1 MKKIISYALMALC
14 LLYTNKNI
22 SQVIENDSLKILDVH
37 LEEVVV
43 AAFRASDDTP
53 VTYSEITREELRP
66 FNIGQDIP
74 TLLKYTPGVI
84 THSDSGNGIGYS
96 AMHIRG
102 SDETRIN
109 VTINGIPLNDAESLN
124 SYWVDIPDLS
134 SSINN
139 IQIQRGVGTSTNGA
153 GAFGGSINILTDVH
167 SNEPISEYSTSFG
180 SYGTL
185 KNTFNFSTGLLN
197 DKIEFS
203 GRLSKI
209 ESDGYVD
216 RASSNLRSYFLQA
229 IYETDETVL
238 KFLNMAG
245 HEITYQS
252 WFGIDGATLENDRTY
267 NPAGLYTD
275 DEGNIHFYN
284 NQEDNYKQD
293 HYQFHWN
300 QRLNNNWVSNL
311 SLHYTYGRGYYEEYV
326 EDQHMEDYG
335 LAHHHEDEDEDEGD
349 DEDEEELT
357 DLIRR
362 KWLDNDFYGTVFNFI
377 NTTKKYE
384 LILGGSWNNYYGKHF
399 GEVIWARHAGESE
412 IRHKYYDLYGD
423 KTELNLYS
431 KLDYHLNEKISLFAD
446 FQLRSI
452 NYDASLPGEFAT
464 HDGHVHGNI
473 GDIPLEEIDKKY
485 RFFNPKLGIYYKIDS
500 RNEFYFSFARANREP
515 TRTDFSNGNPN
526 HEELDDFELGYK
538 SKTNNSQTKAN
549 LYFMNYTNQLVLT
562 GQIDDVGNRIK
573 TNSGK
578 SYRLGVE
585 IEDTRSLGNKLAL
598 YTNITAS
605 INKNKDFYYVY
616 DGELQNF
623 GDTDLSF
630 SPNLIGVISFNYEL
644 VDNLDL
650 SLNTKYISD
659 QYMSN
664 INSSMSKLDSFT
676 IVDFNVFY
684 QFSIPD
690 LIDNISVS
698 LLVNNLFNKL
708 YVNHGYHY
716 TYDDTWTN
724 PDQSVTYEGV
734 GYYPQAT
741 RNYLL
746 GITFKF

>member
-1 MKKIISYALMALC
+1 MKKIIACFFLSIFCSY
-14 LLYTNKNI
+14 
-22 SQVIENDSLKILDVH
+22 SQITEKDSLNIIDVH

-124 SYWVDIPDLS
+124 SYWVDLPDLS

-167 SNEPISEYSTSFG
+167 SNEPTSEYSTSFG

-216 RASSNLRSYFLQA
+216 RASSNLRSYFIQA

-252 WFGIDGATLENDRTY
+252 WYGIDGATLENDRTY

-275 DEGNIHFYN
+275 DEGNIHFYD

-300 QRLNNNWVSNL
+300 QRLNNHWVSNF

-335 LAHHHEDEDEDEGD
+335 LDHNDE
-349 DEDEEELT
+349 EEELT

-362 KWLDNDFYGTVFNFI
+362 KWLDNNFYGTVFNFI
-377 NTTKKYE
+377 NTTNKYE

-446 FQLRSI
+446 LQLRSI
-452 NYDASLPGEFAT
+452 YYNASLPGEFAT
-464 HDGHVHGNI
+464 HDGHVHGNP
-473 GDIPLEEIDKKY
+473 GDIPLEAIDKKY
-485 RFFNPKLGIYYKIDS
+485 KFFNPKLGVYYKMNS
-500 RNEFYFSFARANREP
+500 RNEFYFSYSRANREP
-515 TRTDFSNGNPN
+515 SRTDFSNGNPN

-538 SKTNNSQTKAN
+538 SKTNNSQSKAN

-585 IEDTRSLGNKLAL
+585 LEDTRNLGNKISL
-598 YTNITAS
+598 YTNITGS
-605 INKNKDFYYVY
+605 INKNKDFYYEY
-616 DGELQNF
+616 DGELKNF
-623 GDTDLSF
+623 GNTDISF
-630 SPNLIGVISFNYEL
+630 SPSLIGVISFNYEVL
-644 VDNLDL
+644 QNLDL

-659 QYMSN
+659 QYISN
-664 INSSMSKLDSFT
+664 INSALSKLDSFT
-676 IVDFNVFY
+676 IVDLNVFY
-684 QFSIPD
+684 QFPIPD
-690 LIDNISVS
+690 IIDNISVS

-716 TYDDTWTN
+716 TYNDTWTDPN
-724 PDQSVTYEGV
+724 QISTIEGV

-746 GITFKF
+746 GFTFEF

>member
-1 MKKIISYALMALC
+1 
-14 LLYTNKNI
+14 
-22 SQVIENDSLKILDVH
+22 
-37 LEEVVV
+37 
-43 AAFRASDDTP
+43 
-53 VTYSEITREELRP
+53 
-66 FNIGQDIP
+66 
-74 TLLKYTPGVI
+74 
-84 THSDSGNGIGYS
+84 
-96 AMHIRG
+96 
-102 SDETRIN
+102 
-109 VTINGIPLNDAESLN
+109 
-124 SYWVDIPDLS
+124 
-134 SSINN
+134 
-139 IQIQRGVGTSTNGA
+139 
-153 GAFGGSINILTDVH
+153 
-167 SNEPISEYSTSFG
+167 
-180 SYGTL
+180 
-185 KNTFNFSTGLLN
+185 
-197 DKIEFS
+197 
-203 GRLSKI
+203 
-209 ESDGYVD
+209 
-216 RASSNLRSYFLQA
+216 
-229 IYETDETVL
+229 
-238 KFLNMAG
+238 MAG

-300 QRLNNNWVSNL
+300 QRLNNNWISNL

-335 LAHHHEDEDEDEGD
+335 LAHHHEDEDEDEGN

-446 FQLRSI
+446 LQLRSI

-585 IEDTRSLGNKLAL
+585 IEDSRSLGNKLAL

-605 INKNKDFYYVY
+605 INKNKNFYYAY
-616 DGELQNF
+616 DGELENF

-676 IVDFNVFY
+676 IVDLNVFY

-724 PDQSVTYEGV
+724 PDQAVTYEGV

>member
-1 MKKIISYALMALC
+1 MKKIISYAFMALC

-22 SQVIENDSLKILDVH
+22 SQVTEKDSLTIVDVH
-37 LEEVVV
+37 LEEVIV

-124 SYWVDIPDLS
+124 SYWVDLPDLS

-724 PDQSVTYEGV
+724 PDQAVTYEGV

>member
-1 MKKIISYALMALC
+1 MALC

-22 SQVIENDSLKILDVH
+22 SQVTEKDSLTIVDVH
-37 LEEVVV
+37 LEEVIV

-124 SYWVDIPDLS
+124 SYWVDLPDLS

-180 SYGTL
+180 SYGTR

-275 DEGNIHFYN
+275 DEGNIHFYD

-311 SLHYTYGRGYYEEYV
+311 SLHYTYGRGYYEEYL

-335 LAHHHEDEDEDEGD
+335 LAHHHEDEDEDE
-349 DEDEEELT
+349 DEDEEEEELT

-377 NTTKKYE
+377 NTTNKYE

-446 FQLRSI
+446 LQLRSI
-452 NYDASLPGEFAT
+452 NYEASLPGEFAT
-464 HDGHVHGNI
+464 HDGHVHGNL
-473 GDIPLEEIDKKY
+473 GDIPLEAIDKKY
-485 RFFNPKLGIYYKIDS
+485 RFFNPKLGIYYKMNS
-500 RNEFYFSFARANREP
+500 RNEFYFSYARANREP
-515 TRTDFSNGNPN
+515 SRTDFSNGNPN

-538 SKTNNSQTKAN
+538 SKTNNSQSKAN

-585 IEDTRSLGNKLAL
+585 IEDTRSLGNKLTL
-598 YTNITAS
+598 YTNITGS
-605 INKNKDFYYVY
+605 INKNKDFYYEY

-650 SLNTKYISD
+650 GLNTKYISD

-716 TYDDTWTN
+716 TYDDTLTN
-724 PDQSVTYEGV
+724 PNQAVTYEGV

>member
-1 MKKIISYALMALC
+1 M
-14 LLYTNKNI
+14 
-22 SQVIENDSLKILDVH
+22 
-37 LEEVVV
+37 
-43 AAFRASDDTP
+43 
-53 VTYSEITREELRP
+53 
-66 FNIGQDIP
+66 
-74 TLLKYTPGVI
+74 
-84 THSDSGNGIGYS
+84 
-96 AMHIRG
+96 
-102 SDETRIN
+102 
-109 VTINGIPLNDAESLN
+109 
-124 SYWVDIPDLS
+124 
-134 SSINN
+134 
-139 IQIQRGVGTSTNGA
+139 
-153 GAFGGSINILTDVH
+153 
-167 SNEPISEYSTSFG
+167 
-180 SYGTL
+180 
-185 KNTFNFSTGLLN
+185 
-197 DKIEFS
+197 
-203 GRLSKI
+203 
-209 ESDGYVD
+209 
-216 RASSNLRSYFLQA
+216 
-229 IYETDETVL
+229 
-238 KFLNMAG
+238 
-245 HEITYQS
+245 
-252 WFGIDGATLENDRTY
+252 
-267 NPAGLYTD
+267 
-275 DEGNIHFYN
+275 
-284 NQEDNYKQD
+284 
-293 HYQFHWN
+293 
-300 QRLNNNWVSNL
+300 
-311 SLHYTYGRGYYEEYV
+311 
-326 EDQHMEDYG
+326 
-335 LAHHHEDEDEDEGD
+335 
-349 DEDEEELT
+349 
-357 DLIRR
+357 
-362 KWLDNDFYGTVFNFI
+362 
-377 NTTKKYE
+377 
-384 LILGGSWNNYYGKHF
+384 
-399 GEVIWARHAGESE
+399 
-412 IRHKYYDLYGD
+412 
-423 KTELNLYS
+423 
-431 KLDYHLNEKISLFAD
+431 
-446 FQLRSI
+446 
-452 NYDASLPGEFAT
+452 
-464 HDGHVHGNI
+464 HGNL

>member
-1 MKKIISYALMALC
+1 MKKIIACFFLSIFCSY
-14 LLYTNKNI
+14 
-22 SQVIENDSLKILDVH
+22 SQITEKDSLNITDVH

-43 AAFRASDDTP
+43 SAFRASDDTP

-74 TLLKYTPGVI
+74 TLLKYTPGII

-96 AMHIRG
+96 SLHIRG

-109 VTINGIPLNDAESLN
+109 VTINGIPLNDSESLN
-124 SYWVDIPDLS
+124 SYWVDLPDLS

-153 GAFGGSINILTDVH
+153 GAFGGSINILTDIH
-167 SNEPISEYSTSFG
+167 SNKPMGKHSTSFG

-216 RASSNLRSYFLQA
+216 RASSNLKSYFFQA
-229 IYETDETVL
+229 IYETDNTVL
-238 KFLNMAG
+238 KFINMAG

-252 WFGIDGATLENDRTY
+252 WFGIDATTLANDRTY

-275 DEGNIHFYN
+275 EDGNIQFYD

-300 QRLNNNWVSNL
+300 QRLNNTWISNF

-326 EDQHMEDYG
+326 EDQYMEDYG
-335 LAHHHEDEDEDEGD
+335 LAHHNEDK
-349 DEDEEELT
+349 EELT

-377 NTTKKYE
+377 NNTNKYE
-384 LILGGSWNNYYGKHF
+384 LIFGVSWNNYYGKHF
-399 GEVIWARHAGESE
+399 GEVIWARHTGESE
-412 IRHKYYDLYGD
+412 IRHNYYDYYGD

-431 KLDYHLNEKISLFAD
+431 KLDFHLNEKFSLFAD
-446 FQLRSI
+446 IQLRNI
-452 NYDASLPGEFAT
+452 NYRASLPGDA
-464 HDGHVHGNI
+464 
-473 GDIPLEEIDKKY
+473 PLDAIDKKY
-485 RFFNPKLGIYYKIDS
+485 RFFNPKLGVYYKMDN
-500 RNEFYFSFARANREP
+500 RNELYFSYARANREP
-515 TRTDFSNGNPN
+515 SRTDFTNGNPN

-538 SKTNNSQTKAN
+538 NKTNNSQSKAN

-585 IEDTRSLGNKLAL
+585 LEDTRNLGNKISL
-598 YTNITAS
+598 YTNITGS
-605 INKNKDFYYVY
+605 INKNKDFYYEY

-623 GDTDLSF
+623 GNTDISF
-630 SPNLIGVISFNYEL
+630 SPSLIGVISFNYEVL
-644 VDNLDL
+644 QNLDL

-664 INSSMSKLDSFT
+664 INSTLSKLDSFT
-676 IVDFNVFY
+676 IVDLNVFY
-684 QFSIPD
+684 QFPIPD
-690 LIDNISVS
+690 IIDKISVS

-716 TYDDTWTN
+716 TYNDTWTDPN
-724 PDQSVTYEGV
+724 QTSTIEGV

-746 GITFKF
+746 GFTFEF

>member
-1 MKKIISYALMALC
+1 MKKIISYAFMALC
-14 LLYTNKNI
+14 LLHTNKNI
-22 SQVIENDSLKILDVH
+22 SQVTEKDSLTIVDVH

-134 SSINN
+134 SSINS

-167 SNEPISEYSTSFG
+167 SNEPMSEYSTSFG

-185 KNTFNFSTGLLN
+185 KNTLNFSTGLLN

-209 ESDGYVD
+209 ESDGYID
-216 RASSNLRSYFLQA
+216 RASSNLKSYFLQA

-252 WFGIDGATLENDRTY
+252 WFGIDGTILENDRTY

-275 DEGNIHFYN
+275 DEGNIHFYD

-311 SLHYTYGRGYYEEYV
+311 SLHYTYGRGYYEEYA

-335 LAHHHEDEDEDEGD
+335 LAHHHEDEDEDE
-349 DEDEEELT
+349 EEEEELT

-377 NTTKKYE
+377 NTTDKYE

-446 FQLRSI
+446 LQLRSI
-452 NYDASLPGEFAT
+452 NYEASLPGEFAT
-464 HDGHVHGNI
+464 HDGHVHGNL
-473 GDIPLEEIDKKY
+473 GDIPLEAIDKKY
-485 RFFNPKLGIYYKIDS
+485 RFFNPKLGIYYKMDS
-500 RNEFYFSFARANREP
+500 RNEFYFSFSRANREP

-538 SKTNNSQTKAN
+538 NKTNNSQSKAN

-562 GQIDDVGNRIK
+562 GQIDEVGNRIK

-578 SYRLGVE
+578 SYRLGIE
-585 IEDTRSLGNKLAL
+585 IEDTRSLGNKLTL
-598 YTNITAS
+598 YTNITGS
-605 INKNKDFYYVY
+605 INKNKDFYYEY

-630 SPNLIGVISFNYEL
+630 SPYLIGVISFNYEL
-644 VDNLDL
+644 VENLDL

-664 INSSMSKLDSFT
+664 INSNMSKLDSFT
-676 IVDFNVFY
+676 IVDLNLFY

-716 TYDDTWTN
+716 TYDDILTDPN
-724 PDQSVTYEGV
+724 QAVTYEGV

>member
-300 QRLNNNWVSNL
+300 QRLNNNWISNL

-585 IEDTRSLGNKLAL
+585 IEDSRSLGNKLAL

-605 INKNKDFYYVY
+605 INKNKNFYYAY
-616 DGELQNF
+616 DGELENF

-676 IVDFNVFY
+676 IVDLNVFY

-716 TYDDTWTN
+716 TYDDTWTDPN
-724 PDQSVTYEGV
+724 QAVTYEGV

>member
-1 MKKIISYALMALC
+1 MKKIIACFFLSIFCSY
-14 LLYTNKNI
+14 
-22 SQVIENDSLKILDVH
+22 SQITEKDSLNIIDVH
-37 LEEVVV
+37 LEEIVVS
-43 AAFRASDDTP
+43 AFRASDDTP
-53 VTYSEITREELRP
+53 VTYSEITREELRR

-74 TLLKYTPGVI
+74 TLLKYTPGI
-84 THSDSGNGIGYS
+84 TTHSDSGNGIGYS

-124 SYWVDIPDLS
+124 SYWVDLPDLS

-139 IQIQRGVGTSTNGA
+139 IQIQRGVGTSTNGS
-153 GAFGGSINILTDVH
+153 GAFGGSINILTDFH
-167 SNEPISEYSTSFG
+167 SNEPKSEYSTSFG

-238 KFLNMAG
+238 KFLNIAG

-252 WFGIDGATLENDRTY
+252 WFGIDGTILENDRTY

-275 DEGNIHFYN
+275 EDGNIQFYD

-300 QRLNNNWVSNL
+300 QRLNNNWVSNF
-311 SLHYTYGRGYYEEYV
+311 SLHYTYGRGYYEEYA

-335 LAHHHEDEDEDEGD
+335 LTHNHEDEDGEDE
-349 DEDEEELT
+349 EEEELT

-377 NTTKKYE
+377 NTTNKYE

-446 FQLRSI
+446 LQLRSI

-464 HDGHVHGNI
+464 HDGHVHGNL
-473 GDIPLEEIDKKY
+473 GNIPLEAIDKKY
-485 RFFNPKLGIYYKIDS
+485 RFFNPKLGIYYKMDS

-538 SKTNNSQTKAN
+538 NKTNNSQSKAN
-549 LYFMNYTNQLVLT
+549 LYLMNYTNQLVLT

-585 IEDTRSLGNKLAL
+585 LEDTRNLGNKISL
-598 YTNITAS
+598 YTNITGS
-605 INKNKDFYYVY
+605 INKNKDFYYEY

-623 GDTDLSF
+623 GDTDISF
-630 SPNLIGVISFNYEL
+630 SPSLIGVISLNYEVL
-644 VDNLDL
+644 QNLDL

-664 INSSMSKLDSFT
+664 INSTLSKLDSFT
-676 IVDFNVFY
+676 IVDLNVFY
-684 QFSIPD
+684 QFPIPD
-690 LIDNISVS
+690 IIDKISVR

-716 TYDDTWTN
+716 TYNDTWTDPN
-724 PDQSVTYEGV
+724 QAVTYEGV

-746 GITFKF
+746 GFTFEF

>member
-446 FQLRSI
+446 LQLRSI

-464 HDGHVHGNI
+464 HDGHVHGNL

-630 SPNLIGVISFNYEL
+630 SQNLIGVISFNYEL

>member
-124 SYWVDIPDLS
+124 SYWVDLPDLS

-275 DEGNIHFYN
+275 DEGNIHFYD

-300 QRLNNNWVSNL
+300 QKLNNNWVSNL

-335 LAHHHEDEDEDEGD
+335 LAHHHEDEDEDE
-349 DEDEEELT
+349 EEEELT

-464 HDGHVHGNI
+464 HDGHVHGNL

-724 PDQSVTYEGV
+724 PDQAVTYEGV

>member
-22 SQVIENDSLKILDVH
+22 SQVTEKDSLTIVDVH
-37 LEEVVV
+37 LEEVIV

-124 SYWVDIPDLS
+124 SYWVDLPDLS

-335 LAHHHEDEDEDEGD
+335 LAHHHEDEDEDE
-349 DEDEEELT
+349 EEEELT

-446 FQLRSI
+446 LQLRSI

>member
-22 SQVIENDSLKILDVH
+22 SQVTEKDSLTIVDVH
-37 LEEVVV
+37 LEEVIV

-124 SYWVDIPDLS
+124 SYWVDLPDLS

-300 QRLNNNWVSNL
+300 QRLNNNWISNL

-464 HDGHVHGNI
+464 HDGHVHGNL

-585 IEDTRSLGNKLAL
+585 IEDSRSLGNKLAL

-605 INKNKDFYYVY
+605 INKNKNFYYAY
-616 DGELQNF
+616 DGELENF

-724 PDQSVTYEGV
+724 PDQAVTYEGV